1 MDVDEIILMRLIDV
15 TNTIYHLLPEFFV
28 ELYKISQLILETLIK
43 EILLTSNGTIR
54 FYEEPGKM
62 LNNLFKLKSKEETA
76 S

>member
-1 MDVDEIILMRLIDV
+1 MDVDKIILMRLIDAS
-15 TNTIYHLLPEFFV
+15 TTIYHLLPEFFV
-28 ELYKISQLILETLIK
+28 ELYKISQLILETLVK

-54 FYEEPGKM
+54 FSEEPGKM